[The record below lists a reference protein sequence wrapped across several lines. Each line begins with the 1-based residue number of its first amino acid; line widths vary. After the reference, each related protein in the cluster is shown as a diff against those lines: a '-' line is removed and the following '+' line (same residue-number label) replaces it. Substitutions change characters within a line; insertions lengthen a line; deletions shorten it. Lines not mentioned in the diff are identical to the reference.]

1 MKQHLHFILRKC
13 ALSLIAI
20 AFTQS
25 SFSQIGIFNEL
36 EAGVTFGPSNFLGD
50 LGGTKGR
57 GMGFLKDN
65 NIAKTKFIVG
75 AHLTGY
81 INPLIGVRLA
91 LNYGTITGADE
102 IIKGQGGLEEARKFR
117 NSDFRSRLFEAF
129 VAAEIYPTVFMEYDP
144 FEVYKKIRP
153 YGVIGVGVF
162 NFNPQGTDPLTGT
175 YVNLKDLSTEGQGFA
190 EYPNRKP
197 YKTTQ
202 LNIPMGLGV
211 KYFVNDN
218 TSVSFEVIHRKT
230 FTDYIDDVSTTYI
243 DPDLFDQYFGVGS
256 QKAQLARRMAN
267 KTDQGPNNSA
277 GYGPGDKRGTS
288 TNMDAYYSFGFKVS
302 FRLGA
307 RESSDNYKPI
317 KCPALRF

>member
-1 MKQHLHFILRKC
+1 MKQHLHVIVRKC
-13 ALSLIAI
+13 ALSLIAL
-20 AFTQS
+20 ALAQTT
-25 SFSQIGIFNEL
+25 FSQIGIFNEL

-91 LNYGTITGADE
+91 LNYGTLTGSDE
-102 IIKGQGGLEEARKFR
+102 VIKGQGGLEEYRKFR

-129 VAAEIYPTVFMEYDP
+129 VAAEVYPSVFLEYDP
-144 FEVYKKIRP
+144 EDLYHKIRP
-153 YGVIGVGVF
+153 YGLVGVGVF
-162 NFNPQGTDPLTGT
+162 NFNPQGTDPLTGN
-175 YVNLKDLSTEGQGFA
+175 YVNLKTLSTEGQGFA
-190 EYPNRKP
+190 EYPNRKV

-202 LNIPMGLGV
+202 LNIPMGVGV
-211 KYFVNDN
+211 KYFVSDN
-218 TSVSFEVIHRKT
+218 TSISLEVVHRKT

-243 DPDLFDQYFGVGS
+243 DPNLFDQYFGVGS

-267 KTDQGPNNSA
+267 KTDQGSSTSA
-277 GYGPGDKRGTS
+277 GFGPGDKRGTA
-288 TNMDAYYSFGFKVS
+288 TNKDAYYSFGFKVS
-302 FRLGA
+302 FRLGTG
-307 RESSDNYKPI
+307 DGTKDYKSI
-317 KCPALRF
+317 KCPAMRF